1 MIIAQTA
8 LNPLIA
14 GNTAWR
20 HDWLWGCPLIVATV
34 TIHVLGLGFISQRA
48 IRIFGNTTAKYRHR
62 RVSFVWIMGLT
73 TLSATVLHGIES
85 YIWAL
90 TYYLLGALP
99 DMKNATLYSLG
110 AITTYGHP
118 NLHLE
123 ERWQLMGAIEALNG
137 WLLFGLS
144 SAFLFWLIQEVS
156 PNNQADG

>member
-8 LNPLIA
+8 LNPLLEA
-14 GNTAWR
+14 SSHGR

-48 IRIFGNTTAKYRHR
+48 IRIFGNTTTKYRHQKA
-62 RVSFVWIMGLT
+62 SFVSIMGLT
-73 TLSATVLHGIES
+73 TLCATALHGIES

-110 AITTYGHP
+110 AMTTYGHP
-118 NLHLE
+118 NLFLE
-123 ERWQLMGAIEALNG
+123 GRWQLMGAIEALNG